1 MLTNCRVVL
10 VRPEV
15 AANLGASARVM
26 RNMGL
31 TDLVLVAPVADPSD
45 RNARQMSTHGE
56 EILNRCRIVGE
67 LGDAVADCVFVAA
80 TSARLGGLFR
90 KQSLVTPQAVLPR
103 MVELLPTGPTA
114 LVFGPEPSG
123 LTNAEVSRCHYLIHV
138 PTDLA
143 YPALNLAQAVA
154 ICLYELRFAWLR
166 QTASPTPRDEPASF
180 AQQERM
186 YDHLR
191 MALEEVHFLYGDK
204 ADSLMHALRHLV
216 GRAGP
221 TQMEVETLFGLA
233 RQLRWFAANRDASDA
248 K

>member
-1 MLTNCRVVL
+1 
-10 VRPEV
+10 
-15 AANLGASARVM
+15 
-26 RNMGL
+26 
-31 TDLVLVAPVADPSD
+31 
-45 RNARQMSTHGE
+45 
-56 EILNRCRIVGE
+56 
-67 LGDAVADCVFVAA
+67 
-80 TSARLGGLFR
+80 
-90 KQSLVTPQAVLPR
+90 

-221 TQMEVETLFGLA
+221 TQMEVEMLFGLA